1 MSEHCIDLIARKN
14 TKKLLNLQA
23 KNINKFKEL
32 ERNSK
37 KTECR
42 VDEIDWELKGL
53 QKQFEIQK
61 NQIMVL
67 EGCFIGLGM
76 GLLLS
81 IVFLK
86 K

>member
-1 MSEHCIDLIARKN
+1 MSEPFIDLIARRD
-14 TKKLLNLQA
+14 TTKLLSLQS
-23 KNINKFKEL
+23 KNSDKFKEL
-32 ERNSK
+32 ERNSNRI
-37 KTECR
+37 ECR
-42 VDEIDWELKGL
+42 VNIIDWELKAL

-67 EGCFIGLGM
+67 EGLFIGLGM

-81 IVFLK
+81 IVLLK